1 MFNIKEYCTNFDRFY
16 KDMNIAI
23 YIGTEHIRSDE
34 RLRTLVNQLE
44 DGGCETYFTSADEPL
59 KEGTDVLLSVG
70 GDGTFLSAAM
80 KASDADVPVAGVN
93 LGRMGF
99 LSEYRQEDILAAMI
113 SGEYSIEE
121 RTMLK
126 ADVVTG
132 CPAIDECPYALNEM
146 TVRRCGAAMLGVDV
160 CVDGVM
166 LPTYWGDG
174 IVISTSSGSTA
185 YSLSVGG
192 PIVLPQS
199 KVFIISPIAPH
210 NLNVRPLVVPDS
222 SVISL
227 NVHSR
232 DGRFEFSA
240 DNRTSEIAEK
250 TPVEISM
257 AQFSLKRVRLDKSNF
272 IQALV
277 EKLYW
282 GEDVRNIR

>member
-1 MFNIKEYCTNFDRFY
+1 
-16 KDMNIAI
+16 MNVAI
-23 YIGTEHIRSDE
+23 YIETEHIHSDV
-34 RLRTLVNQLE
+34 RLANMIDQLRR
-44 DGGCETYFTSADEPL
+44 GGCDTYFTSSGEPL
-59 KEGTDVLLSVG
+59 KDGTDLLLSVG

-80 KASDADVPVAGVN
+80 KAANADIPVAGVN
-93 LGRMGF
+93 FGRMGF
-99 LSEYRQEDILAAMI
+99 LSEYRQDDSLEALV
-113 SGEYSIEE
+113 SGDYSIEE
-121 RTMLK
+121 RTMLR
-126 ADVVTG
+126 ADVATG
-132 CPAIDECPYALNEM
+132 CLEIDNCLYALNEM

-174 IVISTSSGSTA
+174 LVISTSSGSTA

-199 KVFIISPIAPH
+199 RVFIISPIAPH

-222 SVISL
+222 SIISL
-227 NVHSR
+227 KVHSR

-240 DNRTSEIAEK
+240 DNRTSEVSEDTA
-250 TPVEISM
+250 VEISM

>member
-1 MFNIKEYCTNFDRFY
+1 
-16 KDMNIAI
+16 MNVAI

-34 RLRTLVNQLE
+34 RLVDLVNQLRE
-44 DGGCETYFTSADEPL
+44 GGCDTYFTSSEEPL
-59 KEGTDVLLSVG
+59 RPDTDVLLSVG

-80 KASDADVPVAGVN
+80 KAAGDNVPVAGVN

-99 LSEYRQEDILAAMI
+99 LSEYRQEDIVAALA
-113 SGEYSIEE
+113 SGDFSLEE

-126 ADVVTG
+126 AEIQTG
-132 CPAIDECPYALNEM
+132 FPLIDNCPYALNEM
-146 TVRRCGAAMLGVDV
+146 TVRRSGAAMLGVEV

-174 IVISTSSGSTA
+174 LVISTSSGSTA

-192 PIVLPQS
+192 PIALPQS

-210 NLNVRPLVVPDS
+210 NLNVRPLVVPDT

-227 NVHSR
+227 KVHSR
-232 DGRFEFSA
+232 DGHFEFSA
-240 DNRTSEIAEK
+240 DNRSVDISDETSM
-250 TPVEISM
+250 EISM
-257 AQFSLKRVRLDKSNF
+257 AQFSLRRVRLDKSNF